1 LKKIPMHPYLKII
14 TLGCKVNQSESEA
27 LAAQGDTAS
36 AGNPESGSFG
46 TCVINTC
53 CVTARAAMQSRQAIR
68 RAIRRHPDATI
79 VVTGCY
85 AQMKPNEIR
94 DIAGVNH
101 IVGQADKHR
110 LFDLIRQEHPSAPNS
125 SFSFR
130 GPGKLREETLFTPM
144 PSPAFGQRTRPFLK
158 VQDGCN
164 AFCSYCIVPYSRG
177 RSRSLTPEKALDE
190 MDGLIRKGAREI
202 VVTGIHLG
210 RWGGDLDGS
219 PDLCVLLDTLL
230 SHPKLGRLRLSSLEP
245 TEITEAVLDRIG
257 SDPRIC
263 RHFHIPLQS
272 GDATVLKRMNRHY
285 DPGEFAGTIGRIRGR
300 FKNAAIG
307 ADVMVGFPGE
317 SEEAFE
323 NTRKLIESLPVTYLH
338 VFPFSPRPPAP
349 AASYP
354 DRVPPDV
361 VRERARILKDLG
373 RQKKAAFYASM
384 TGRVLEVIGETPSDA
399 DGFCCKGLSSNYIPV
414 YIHPNEK
421 PTSADALVNRLI
433 RCRITGADS
442 WLSVAGIPED
452 QENVNDTTAP
462 RQDAVNPDAGEFMRE
477 HPVRS
482 Y

>member
-1 LKKIPMHPYLKII
+1 
-14 TLGCKVNQSESEA
+14 
-27 LAAQGDTAS
+27 
-36 AGNPESGSFG
+36 
-46 TCVINTC
+46 
-53 CVTARAAMQSRQAIR
+53 MQSRQAIR

-79 VVTGCY
+79 IVTGCY
-85 AQMKPNEIR
+85 AQMKPSEIR
-94 DIAGVNH
+94 DIAGVDH

-110 LFDLIRQEHPSAPNS
+110 LFDFIRQEHPSAPNS
-125 SFSFR
+125 SFSSR
-130 GPGKLREETLFTPM
+130 VPEKLREETLFTPM

-177 RSRSLTPEKALDE
+177 RSRSLPPEKALDE
-190 MDGLIRKGAREI
+190 MDGLIWKGAREI

-210 RWGGDLDGS
+210 RWGADLDGS
-219 PDLCVLLDTLL
+219 PDLCVLIDTLL
-230 SHPKLGRLRLSSLEP
+230 SHPGLGRLRLSSLEP
-245 TEITEAVLDRIG
+245 TEITRAFLDRIQ

-272 GDATVLKRMNRHY
+272 GDASVLKRMNRHY
-285 DPGEFAGTIGRIRGR
+285 GPEAFAETIRRIRNR
-300 FKNAAIG
+300 FKDAAIG

-323 NTRKLIESLPVTYLH
+323 NTRKRIESLPVTYLH

-349 AASYP
+349 AASYT

-361 VRERARILKDLG
+361 VRERARIIKDLG
-373 RQKKAAFYASM
+373 REKTAAFYASM

-399 DGFCCKGLSSNYIPV
+399 GDFCCKGLSSNYIPV

-421 PTSADALVNRLI
+421 PTSADALVNRLV

-452 QENVNDTTAP
+452 QGNGNDATALQQEPVNL
-462 RQDAVNPDAGEFMRE
+462 DAGEFMKE
-477 HPVRS
+477 HPAR
-482 Y
+482 YY

>member
-1 LKKIPMHPYLKII
+1 MKKIPMQPYLKII

-27 LAAQGDTAS
+27 LAAHGDS
-36 AGNPESGSFG
+36 AAAGKPENGSAG

-68 RAIRRHPDATI
+68 KAIRRHPDATI

-85 AQMKPNEIR
+85 AEMKPSEIR
-94 DIAGVNH
+94 DIAGVDQ

-110 LFDLIRQEHPSAPNS
+110 LFDLIRYKHPSTPDR
-125 SFSFR
+125 SFSSR
-130 GPGKLREETLFTPM
+130 VPGKNREENLFTPM

-177 RSRSLTPEKALDE
+177 RSRSLPPEKALDE
-190 MDGLIRKGAREI
+190 MDSLIRKGAKEI

-210 RWGGDLDGS
+210 RWGADLEGG
-219 PDLCVLLDTLL
+219 PDFHVLLDTLL
-230 SHPKLGRLRLSSLEP
+230 SHPGLGRLRLSSLEP
-245 TEITEAVLDRIG
+245 TEISQALLDRVE
-257 SDPRIC
+257 SDHRIC
-263 RHFHIPLQS
+263 RHFHVPLQS
-272 GDATVLKRMNRHY
+272 GDASVLKRMNRHY
-285 DPGEFAGTIGRIRGR
+285 GPETFAETVRQIRSR
-300 FKNAAIG
+300 FPDAAIG
-307 ADVMVGFPGE
+307 ADVMAGFPGE
-317 SEEAFE
+317 SAAAFE
-323 NTRKLIESLPVTYLH
+323 NTRKLIESLPITYLH

-354 DRVPPDV
+354 DRIPPEV
-361 VRERARILKDLG
+361 VRERARILKDTG
-373 RQKKAAFYASM
+373 RQKTAAFYASM
-384 TGRVLEVIGETPSDA
+384 TGGVLEVIGETPSDS

-421 PTSADALVNRLI
+421 LTSGDALVNRFV

-442 WLSVAGIPED
+442 WLSVAGTPED
-452 QENVNDTTAP
+452 QENASDTNAL
-462 RQDAVNPDAGEFMRE
+462 RQKPVRRDEGVMRE
-477 HPVRS
+477 HSVRS